1 MNTSESRRT
10 EPTAKDL
17 TEQGELAPARS
28 AAAGSLACRIVT
40 TAYQDEKE
48 KEKSPLPGTKWKQAD
63 ALIRNIAWLVKI
75 FGPERIGF
83 VTLTVGDFI
92 TGGKFRNLR
101 DRQEAQRRFHS
112 YLTNGLS
119 KRYRCGV
126 VVTERHLNGG
136 IHFHL
141 AVVTSQDIRGH
152 LDFDACFPP
161 KDPHGKPVRE
171 PDYRTANAAIK
182 GEWAYLRRA
191 CKSYGFGWHQ
201 LQPMRE
207 TGEALGCYLGKYL
220 MKDWA
225 QRPPEDKGA
234 RCLRYFG
241 HWSKTPRQPGQ
252 RREKPPEDHQF
263 SWNTPP
269 ARAWREMVKQT
280 VAVLAKRGTTL
291 TEENIAEVV
300 GPKWAWKA
308 ARLFQTVCFGLGPRQ
323 DAELHKA
330 IYEHNEA
337 VRRRWQESGS
347 HPAHKYRE
355 VAEVKLHHLRPSP
368 HRKNPGRRELSKR
381 QKDD

>member
-1 MNTSESRRT
+1 MNIIETESRPAT
-10 EPTAKDL
+10 NDGNTGA
-17 TEQGELAPARS
+17 LAGGTPGGAGRPPARV
-28 AAAGSLACRIVT
+28 ACQIVT
-40 TAYQDEKE
+40 SAYQKETE

-101 DRQEAQRRFHS
+101 DRREAQRRFHS
-112 YLTNGLS
+112 YMTNGLS
-119 KRYRCGV
+119 KRYQCGV
-126 VVTERHLNGG
+126 VVTERHKNGG

-141 AVVTSQDIRGH
+141 AVVTRQDIRGN
-152 LDFDACFPP
+152 LDFAACFPA
-161 KDPHGKPVRE
+161 KDHLGKPVRK
-171 PDYRTANAAIK
+171 PDYGTANEAIK
-182 GEWAYLRRA
+182 REWAYLRRS

-207 TGEALGCYLGKYL
+207 SGEALGCYLGKYL
-220 MKDWA
+220 MKDWE
-225 QRPPEDKGA
+225 QRPREDKGA

-241 HWSKTPRQPGQ
+241 HWSNRPRHQGQ
-252 RREKPPEDHQF
+252 RRETPPEGHQF

-291 TEENIAEVV
+291 TEDNIAEIV

-308 ARLFQTVCFGLGPRQ
+308 ARLFQTVCFRIGDWQ
-323 DAELHKA
+323 DAELRKA
-330 IYEHNEA
+330 IDEHNEA
-337 VRRRWQESGS
+337 VRRRWQESGCN
-347 HPAHKYRE
+347 PVYKYRE
-355 VAEVKLHHLRPSP
+355 VAELKLHHLRPAP
-368 HRKNPGRRELSKR
+368 R
-381 QKDD
+381 QKKRDDEHLST